1 MSILKT
7 HLESLTPEEVYLN
20 WLNDW
25 ISTERMAE
33 FYNVER
39 YEIELLINK
48 GRNEHLN
55 KFESEAY
62 KKVWIKNN

>member
-1 MSILKT
+1 MSIVKT